1 MASTT
6 FQLDPA
12 DFELSDYG
20 PVRISLPSIPAVTE
34 EDIEAQLFSFVVAS
48 AHKGSSIKSLA
59 DLDDAW
65 VRDHF
70 EGMSTMEDLKASIK
84 QDLEKT
90 SRMGLENYKLQCC
103 NDALI
108 ARLEGEVPEAV
119 VTEAMETSRSMYD
132 DRLRASG
139 MTKVQYLRQEK
150 LTEEEYEQKI
160 RADVAYNLSLNVVL
174 DKLIERQGLAV
185 AKEDLTEYLSADNP
199 EAFLAEIERNGK
211 VDEACQAAA
220 RVKAMRQIVD
230 TAIVDEG

>member
-1 MASTT
+1 
-6 FQLDPA
+6 
-12 DFELSDYG
+12 
-20 PVRISLPSIPAVTE
+20 
-34 EDIEAQLFSFVVAS
+34 
-48 AHKGSSIKSLA
+48 
-59 DLDDAW
+59 
-65 VRDHF
+65 
-70 EGMSTMEDLKASIK
+70 MEDLKASIK

-119 VTEAMETSRSMYD
+119 VTEAMEASRSMYD
-132 DRLRASG
+132 DRLLASG